1 MTVLKQK
8 KLSPNLDKGRNK
20 TCRLILSLLFFHGK
34 ARIAYKE
41 TECVGFFGLWVSGK
55 ISLKRWQWYS
65 EAAVKEKSSTPY
77 QEGKADYDRG
87 AAAQSISSYLSA
99 LLTIQEHPELDG
111 RTLDIVHCFYKITR
125 HFLRWKV
132 AFSALIKS
140 HILHVHHFL
149 LHVHV
154 HMHVLFSVA
163 PLFATR
169 ACARARVVFSG
180 TTFCYTCMCTCTC
193 CFQWHHFSLHV
204 HVQVHMH
211 VLFSPVAL
219 SLCWSSDVSTTI
231 SDTLSKSSKSSRN
244 PNSNV
249 GLLQAIS
256 NS

>member
-111 RTLDIVHCFYKITR
+111 RTLDIVHCFYNIAR

-140 HILHVHHFL
+140 QILHVHAHA
-149 LHVHV
+149 H
-154 HMHVLFSVA
+154 
-163 PLFATR
+163 
-169 ACARARVVFSG
+169 VVFSG
-180 TTFCYTCMCTCTC
+180 TTFCYTCMCTCTF
-193 CFQWHHFSLHV
+193 CFHRWHFRFVDLSTLPMFLQPFPTHFLNLESHRE
-204 HVQVHMH
+204 
-211 VLFSPVAL
+211 
-219 SLCWSSDVSTTI
+219 
-231 SDTLSKSSKSSRN
+231 TLTQMLDN
-244 PNSNV
+244 T
-249 GLLQAIS
+249 
-256 NS
+256 